1 MKKIVR
7 LTESDLTRIVKRV
20 IKEQEQQTSNDI
32 QQQVS
37 ELDPS
42 LSVNDLADPSCPYV
56 PKLTGDVKKDNIIK
70 QAYKW
75 AKGQTLQSLFGEL
88 KNLKQKRKEAKEL
101 EKRGEL
107 NEQVVAFVVLGVS
120 VSASLLIAI
129 GAILLFIII
138 IAIISKKGGRKRGR
152 SCNPGLWDRL

>member
-1 MKKIVR
+1 MREIIK

-20 IKEQEQQTSNDI
+20 IKEQQTSNDI

-88 KNLKQKRKEAKEL
+88 KNLRQKRKEAKEL

-107 NEQVVAFVVLGVS
+107 NEQVAAFVVLGVS

-138 IAIISKKGGRKRGR
+138 AIISKKGGRKKGR
-152 SCNPGLWDRL
+152 SCNPGWWDRL